1 MRCPY
6 CSGSV
11 VGDSD
16 IVVLVGE
23 GPAHRKCYERDVLGQ
38 RVFRGLHLPTL
49 ELNELYE
56 LKEMLLT
63 ELNAREQSNSEDDG
77 IELFA

>member
-6 CSGSV
+6 CSKSV
-11 VGDSD
+11 IGQKD
-16 IVVLVGE
+16 IVVIAGE
-23 GPAHRKCYERDVLGQ
+23 GPAHRSCYEREVLGQ

-49 ELNELYE
+49 DLNELYE

-63 ELNAREQSNSEDDG
+63 ELNAREQSEDDG

>member
-6 CSGSV
+6 CSQTV
-11 VGDSD
+11 VGHSN
-16 IVVLVGE
+16 VVILVGE
-23 GPAHRKCYERDVLGQ
+23 GPAHKKCYEQSVLGQ
-38 RVFRGLHLPTL
+38 RTFRGLHLPTL
-49 ELNELYE
+49 ELTELHE

-63 ELNAREQSNSEDDG
+63 ELNARENKDAD